1 MCHYLSQ
8 LSHTVTHN
16 YLTIPDGA
24 LLGDGI
30 MEEALNQQTH
40 KMTIVVILLTYVMWY
55 LLLNE
60 ILTTKVFGYV
70 KV

>member
-16 YLTIPDGA
+16 YLTIPDGV

-40 KMTIVVILLTYVMWY
+40 KMTILLY
-55 LLLNE
+55 
-60 ILTTKVFGYV
+60 F
-70 KV
+70 

>member
-16 YLTIPDGA
+16 YLTIPDGV
-24 LLGDGI
+24 LLGDGK

-40 KMTIVVILLTYVMWY
+40 KMTNCCYTSNLRDVVLV
-55 LLLNE
+55 
-60 ILTTKVFGYV
+60 TK
-70 KV
+70 